1 MTLKTEASHIEDAK
15 VVINDYNMFIIQATG
30 SVPGKGGN
38 IGDFSLFLPFSAEP
52 NLSSE
57 FESN

>member
-1 MTLKTEASHIEDAK
+1 VASLIEDTR
-15 VVINDYNMFIIQATG
+15 VVIYDHNMFIIQATG

-38 IGDFSLFLPFSAEP
+38 IGEFSLFLPFSAEP